1 MKKLVIFS
9 VIAMAICGI
18 VAIFA
23 HNRDEDFVE

>member
-18 VAIFA
+18 VAVFT
-23 HNRDEDFVE
+23 HNKEDIAE